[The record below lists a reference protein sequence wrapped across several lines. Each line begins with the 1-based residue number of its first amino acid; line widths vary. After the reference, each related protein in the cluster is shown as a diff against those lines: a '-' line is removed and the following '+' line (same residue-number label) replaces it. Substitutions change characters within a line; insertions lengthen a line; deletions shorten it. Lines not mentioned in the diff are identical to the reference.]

1 MTKTLRNITLG
12 ILATGILLSLGAA
25 RAGAQPVWQEKGEAN
40 QVKRIRVEK
49 APRVEI
55 NTAPCVFIAS
65 SRRRGMLGVQLTN
78 LTRELRAH
86 FGAPEDAGVMV
97 SGVTADSPADKA
109 GIKVG
114 DIITSIDGNEVSS
127 SSGVAR
133 RIRRKEGG
141 EVAEIEVL
149 RDGRSLTLGATIEEA
164 ERSEVDLGDFFME
177 DCDELEFDFEFDE
190 EAVKEAI
197 ENATRYF
204 QSPEW
209 KSQWRQ
215 RIERFSEEDLEEKL
229 KNLEKKLEKMQE
241 ELKKLEEKKREKI
254 EDC

>member
-12 ILATGILLSLGAA
+12 ILASGVLLSLGAA
-25 RAGAQPVWQEKGEAN
+25 RSGAQPVWQETGEES

-49 APRVEI
+49 APRVEVKK
-55 NTAPCVFIAS
+55 APCVFIAS

-97 SGVTADSPADKA
+97 SGVTAESPADKA

-114 DIITSIDGNEVSS
+114 DIITAIDGHKVSS

-133 RIRRKEGG
+133 RIRRKERG
-141 EVAEIEVL
+141 EVAEIEVH
-149 RDGRSLTLGATIEEA
+149 RDGSSLTLSATIEER

-177 DCDELEFDFEFDE
+177 DCDELEFDFDFDE

-197 ENATRYF
+197 ENATRHF
-204 QSPEW
+204 RSPEW
-209 KSQWRQ
+209 KSQWEW
-215 RIERFSEEDLEEKL
+215 IERFSEEELEEKL
-229 KNLEKKLEKMQE
+229 KEFEKKLQKMEK
-241 ELKKLEEKKREKI
+241 ELEALEKKKREKI
-254 EDC
+254 EQY